1 MARAVSSLRESAPV
15 KEGAGEEI
23 VIVGGGLAG
32 ASAACILAQAGRPA
46 LLIERET
53 APRHKVCGEF
63 LSIEAQAYLARLGVS
78 LDDLGASRI
87 ASVRLIHGRATAEAG
102 LPFTARGVSRK
113 ILDEVLLDRA
123 ASSGAR
129 IVRGP
134 AVRRISADE
143 SGIRADAGELGEL
156 RARTLF
162 LATGKHDVRG
172 AKRPPAGTA
181 EDLIGFKAHYI
192 LNARQQRSLEG
203 AVEVFL
209 FAGGYAGLQMI
220 EGDVANLCLVATR
233 RCFEHVGRTWSG
245 LLDHVS
251 RQTPLLED
259 RLHGA
264 APVFER
270 PLSIFQIP
278 YGFIHS
284 PHPAEPQGLF
294 RLGDQAGVIPSFTGD
309 GMAIALHSGRL
320 AASTYLTAGQASSS
334 FHRRLRADISHQVRL
349 ASLFHKASRRPAG
362 REAILLLCRAWPRVM
377 SHVAALTRIRTG
389 AVQRSLLAS

>member
-1 MARAVSSLRESAPV
+1 MKP
-15 KEGAGEEI
+15 GGDGEEV

-32 ASAACILAQAGRPA
+32 ASAACLLAQAGRPA

-63 LSIEAQAYLARLGVS
+63 LSIEAQTYLARLGIS

-87 ASVRLIHGRATAEAG
+87 ASVRLIHGRTIAEAE
-102 LPFTARGVSRK
+102 LPFTARGLSRK

-129 IVRGP
+129 LVRGP
-134 AVRRISADE
+134 AVRTISADE
-143 SGIRADAGELGEL
+143 SGIRADAGELGEIH
-156 RARTLF
+156 ARTLF

-172 AKRPPAGTA
+172 VKRPPAGTA

-192 LNARQQRSLEG
+192 LGERQQRSLEG

-220 EGDVANLCLVATR
+220 EGGAANLCLVATR
-233 RCFEHVGRTWSG
+233 RCFEHVGRNWRN
-245 LLDHVS
+245 LLDHVGM
-251 RQTPLLED
+251 QTPLLEE
-259 RLHGA
+259 RLEGA
-264 APVFER
+264 MPVFER

-278 YGFIHS
+278 YGFVHS

-309 GMAIALHSGRL
+309 GMAIALHSGYL
-320 AASTYLTAGQASSS
+320 AASAYLTAGRASSD
-334 FHRRLRADISHQVRL
+334 FHRRLSADISDQVRL
-349 ASLFHKASRRPAG
+349 ASLFHKVSRRPAG
-362 REAILLLCRAWPRVM
+362 RQAILGLCRAWPRVM
-377 SHVAALTRIRTG
+377 SHVTALTRIRSS
-389 AVQRSLLAS
+389 AVQGSPAWS

>member
-1 MARAVSSLRESAPV
+1 VRES
-15 KEGAGEEI
+15 GRSEEI

-46 LLIERET
+46 LLIEREA

-63 LSIEAQAYLARLGVS
+63 LSIEAQAYLAHLGIG

-87 ASVRLIHGRATAEAG
+87 GSVRLIHGRTMAEAD
-102 LPFTARGVSRK
+102 LPFMARGVSRRV
-113 ILDEVLLDRA
+113 LDEVLLDRA

-129 IVRGP
+129 LVRGP
-134 AVRRISADE
+134 VVRTISAAE
-143 SGIRADAGELGEL
+143 TGIHVDAGELGEL
-156 RARTLF
+156 RARTMF

-192 LNARQQRSLEG
+192 LGERQQRSLEG

-220 EGDVANLCLVATR
+220 EGGTANLCLVATR
-233 RCFEHVGRTWSG
+233 RCFETVGRSWGELLEHVGREA
-245 LLDHVS
+245 
-251 RQTPLLED
+251 PLLGD
-259 RLHGA
+259 RLDGA
-264 APVFER
+264 MPVFER

-278 YGFIHS
+278 YGFVHS

-309 GMAIALHSGRL
+309 GMAIALHSGCL
-320 AASTYLTAGQASSS
+320 AASAYLTAGRASLD
-334 FHRRLRADISHQVRL
+334 FHRRLRADISHQIRL
-349 ASLFHKASRRPAG
+349 ASVFHKVSRRLAG
-362 REAILLLCRAWPRVM
+362 RRAILRLCRAWPALM
-377 SHVAALTRIRTG
+377 SHVTALTRIRTG
-389 AVQRSLLAS
+389 AVQRSLALS

>member
-87 ASVRLIHGRATAEAG
+87 ASVRLIHGRTMAETP

-113 ILDEVLLDRA
+113 MLDEVLLDRA
-123 ASSGAR
+123 IASGAR
-129 IVRGP
+129 LVRGP
-134 AVRRISADE
+134 AVRKISADE

-349 ASLFHKASRRPAG
+349 ASLFNKASRRPAG

>member
-1 MARAVSSLRESAPV
+1 MKES
-15 KEGAGEEI
+15 AGEEI

-32 ASAACILAQAGRPA
+32 ASAACVLAQAGRPA

-63 LSIEAQAYLARLGVS
+63 LSIEAQTYLARLGVS

-87 ASVRLIHGRATAEAG
+87 ASVRLIHGRTMAETP
-102 LPFTARGVSRK
+102 LPFTARGVCRK

-123 ASSGAR
+123 IASGAR
-129 IVRGP
+129 LVRGP
-134 AVRRISADE
+134 AVRKISADE

-172 AKRPPAGTA
+172 VKRPPAGTA

-233 RCFEHVGRTWSG
+233 RCFEHVGRNWRG
-245 LLDHVS
+245 LLGHVG
-251 RQTPLLED
+251 RETPLLED

-264 APVFER
+264 TPVFER

-309 GMAIALHSGRL
+309 GMAIALHSGCL
-320 AASTYLTAGQASSS
+320 AASTYLTAGQASSA
-334 FHRRLRADISHQVRL
+334 FHRSLRADISHQVRL
-349 ASLFHKASRRPAG
+349 ASLFHAMSRRPAG
-362 REAILLLCRAWPRVM
+362 QGAILRLCRAWPRVM
-377 SHVAALTRIRTG
+377 SHVAALTRIRSG
-389 AVQRSLLAS
+389 AVQRSLVAS